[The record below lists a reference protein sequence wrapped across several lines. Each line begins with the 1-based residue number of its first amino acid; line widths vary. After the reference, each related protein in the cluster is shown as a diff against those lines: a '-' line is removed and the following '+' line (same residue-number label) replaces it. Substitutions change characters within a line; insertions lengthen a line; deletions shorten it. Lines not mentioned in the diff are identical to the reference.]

1 MAAPKKLAEFILVA
15 LVSLMIGYGTGTV
28 LTERSHMITPETTIA
43 LEWSDGIIDDPPMG
57 AHIYLEPHMDGKSVR
72 LIVHIGRGEP
82 AFFQESHNGEI
93 DVVADAKTAAEKWS
107 VAQWTAEG
115 LHLGQDGNKTRHFI
129 PRASIKPIEP

>member
-15 LVSLMIGYGTGTV
+15 LVCLMIGYGTGTV
-28 LTERSHMITPETTIA
+28 LTERAHMITPETTIA
-43 LEWSDGIIDDPPMG
+43 LEWSDGIIDAPPMG

-82 AFFQESHNGEI
+82 AFYQESHNGEI
-93 DVVADAKTAAEKWS
+93 DVVANSKAAAAKWS
-107 VAQWTAEG
+107 VVRWTPEG
-115 LHLGQDGNKTRHFI
+115 LHLGRDGNKTRHFI